1 MFYFLKFYAK
11 IQVIYSKLY
20 YLSFHLNY
28 LKMISK
34 TQALRQQNELLKKK
48 IQEFE
53 SQRLSVENIDHE
65 IKKFISQS
73 EKNVNSMTEK
83 MNQENAAMSKQ
94 LHELTAEY

>member
-1 MFYFLKFYAK
+1 
-11 IQVIYSKLY
+11 
-20 YLSFHLNY
+20 
-28 LKMISK
+28 MISK